1 MLMLTVC
8 MPSRGL
14 IHSRTIE
21 EVLELNLP
29 IKFTHDLPIPA
40 CFNWFVQNVSGD
52 LLFIEEDMHIPPN
65 LVSVLSNSSADI
77 VTFDYPLRGGMRCVQ
92 NINGFTL
99 GGTGCTMIKRKVFD
113 EIGLF
118 RVNTEYDARTLEP
131 RKIVK
136 EKIYGKHDIDFYI
149 RAQQAGFSVEVVG
162 DVGHYVLLERGEER
176 TNKGWHKITEL
187 E

>member
-1 MLMLTVC
+1 

-77 VTFDYPLRGGMRCVQ
+77 VTFDYPLRSGGRCVQ
-92 NINGFTL
+92 TIKGFTL
-99 GGTGCTMIKRKVFD
+99 GGTGCTMIKRHVFD
-113 EIGLF
+113 KIGEF
-118 RVNTEYDARTLEP
+118 STEREWS
-131 RKIVK
+131 VK
-136 EKIYGKHDIDFYI
+136 ELASMSVGKKRVYGKHDIDFYI
-149 RAQQAGFSVEVVG
+149 RAQKAGFSVEVVG
-162 DVGHYVLLERGEER
+162 DVGHYEVVEMGEPR
-176 TNKGWHKITEL
+176 TNDGYHIIREL
-187 E
+187 